1 MEASIR
7 SRFDRAPIDPAQTA
21 IVGALVG
28 ALSARDPMESGHND
42 RVCAYA
48 RALAERVDPGMLDD
62 PGVEAGFRLHD
73 VGKMAL
79 PDNTLRRRGPLSA
92 RDWKLIQRHTV
103 IGEEM
108 IAATGVLP
116 GAAVV
121 VRSHHERWDG
131 HGYPDRLRGEDI
143 PLPARIFAVADALD
157 AITTDRPYRAGGTLG
172 QAREK
177 ITADS
182 GAHFDPRVVSALEAV
197 PDAVLEAIRT

>member
-1 MEASIR
+1 MELNSTQ
-7 SRFDRAPIDPAQTA
+7 RFERGAPEGDAV
-21 IVGALVG
+21 VGALVG
-28 ALSARDPMESGHND
+28 ALAARDPMESGHND

-48 RALAERVDPGMLDD
+48 RALAERIDPGILDD
-62 PGVEAGFRLHD
+62 PAIEAGFRLHD

-108 IAATGVLP
+108 VAATGMLP
-116 GAAVV
+116 GAGAV

-131 HGYPDRLRGEDI
+131 HGYPDRLRGEAI
-143 PLPARIFAVADALD
+143 PLPARIFAVADAFD
-157 AITTDRPYRAGGTLG
+157 AITTDRPYRAGGTID

-177 ITADS
+177 IAADA
-182 GAHFDPRVVSALEAV
+182 GAHFDPRVVSALDAV
-197 PDAVLEAIRT
+197 PDAELERIRT